1 VQEILAQ
8 TPAKRKRNLSE
19 IQERLRAIAL
29 VSRSTLLDL
38 EQPQRDG
45 RAQGL
50 GVPNLPST
58 GVVRQARQMLG
69 LDLDAVAAQQPGGMR
84 AERATAQPTLWTPS
98 SEANLRAG
106 RPA

>member
-1 VQEILAQ
+1 MTGSDEFEFADGLCV
-8 TPAKRKRNLSE
+8 
-19 IQERLRAIAL
+19 
-29 VSRSTLLDL
+29 
-38 EQPQRDG
+38 PQRDG

-58 GVVRQARQMLG
+58 GMVRQARQMLG

-84 AERATAQPTLWTPS
+84 AERATAQPTLWMPS